1 MSDHY
6 YTEKPEVKEKLS
18 TWETELNDI
27 SFTLTTSTGVF
38 SKSEVDFGSRL
49 LINTIIKPDI
59 QAPILDLGCGYGP
72 IGLSLAKKNP
82 NTLIKM
88 VDINERA
95 IKMSKLN
102 ANQNEVYNVDIEQ
115 SDGFER
121 LDENEKYSLIVTN
134 PPIRAGKKF
143 IYSLFEESKNHLHQ
157 NGELWI
163 VIQKKQGAAS
173 TLKFLEEHFEKVT
186 IEERKKGYFIIR
198 SILHC
203 L

>member
-18 TWETELNDI
+18 TWETELNDT
-27 SFTLTTSTGVF
+27 SFTFTTSTGVF

-49 LINTIIKPDI
+49 LIETIKKPDI

-72 IGLSLAKKNP
+72 IGLSLAKKYP
-82 NTLIKM
+82 KTLIKM

-95 IKMSKLN
+95 IKLSKMN
-102 ANQNEVYNVDIEQ
+102 ANQNEVDNVDVQQ
-115 SDGFER
+115 SDGYEG

-134 PPIRAGKKF
+134 PPIRKGKKF
-143 IYSLFEESKNHLHQ
+143 IYSIFEKSKKHLQ
-157 NGELWI
+157 KNGELWI

-198 SILHC
+198 AIMN
-203 L
+203 

>member
-6 YTEKPEVKEKLS
+6 YTQKPEVEEKLS
-18 TWETELNDI
+18 TWETELNEL
-27 SFTLTTSTGVF
+27 SFKFTTSTGVF
-38 SKSEVDFGSRL
+38 SKNEVDFGSRL
-49 LINTIIKPDI
+49 LIETIQKPDI

-72 IGLSLAKKNP
+72 IGLSLAKKYP
-82 NTLIKM
+82 DTLIKM

-102 ANQNEVYNVDIEQ
+102 ASQNEVANVDITQ
-115 SDGFER
+115 SDGFEG

-134 PPIRAGKKF
+134 PPIRTGKKF
-143 IYSLFEESKNHLHQ
+143 IYSLFEESKKYLHQ

-173 TLKFLEEHFEKVT
+173 AIKFLEEQFNEVT
-186 IEERKKGYFIIR
+186 IEERKKGYFVIR
-198 SILHC
+198 STIN
-203 L
+203 